1 MGALQTRKMMQDA
14 CPPGVTVEDL
24 ARARAS
30 FEGKAELAAF
40 DQEQA
45 EGEMTRGSFVA
56 HVVWIERLLM
66 RAMRKGAATLKAAFS
81 PGAQTARSR
90 CRAPGLIGRLLGAAR
105 WGDPQVR
112 GDGSPG
118 HPGR

>member
-1 MGALQTRKMMQDA
+1 MTRSRRLLGSDEMLPAARVSKPGEGTMGAGSQPEPFDLVGCACYNAYGRPTDTEDDA
-14 CPPGVTVEDL
+14 RTPCPPGVTVEDL

-45 EGEMTRGSFVA
+45 EGEMTRRSFVA

-66 RAMRKGAATLKAAFS
+66 RAMRKGAA
-81 PGAQTARSR
+81 P
-90 CRAPGLIGRLLGAAR
+90 
-105 WGDPQVR
+105 
-112 GDGSPG
+112 
-118 HPGR
+118 